1 WVIGKHPRGAND
13 AEIEKL
19 LDSMEQMVEDAVAAI
34 PDDSSIEL
42 KAADGKAD
50 SSEVFREL
58 ITLSRSEISIALL
71 GQNQTTEAN
80 SNKASAQAGL
90 EVTADIRD
98 ADADII
104 QAAVNQVIRTVVT
117 LNFGDVPCPVWA
129 MWEQEAIDDTRATR
143 DEKLTRAGLRLTPQ
157 YFMREYQLQEGDIDL
172 SDAPVADGAVP
183 AEFAEAISA
192 DHDAQQQLDDAL
204 DILMNGGVLNGT
216 LEPVLAPLFK
226 RVENGVNPT
235 ELLGELAELYPQMN
249 TDDLQERL
257 ARILFVANIWGRLH
271 ERDNG

>member
-1 WVIGKHPRGAND
+1 
-13 AEIEKL
+13 
-19 LDSMEQMVEDAVAAI
+19 
-34 PDDSSIEL
+34 
-42 KAADGKAD
+42 
-50 SSEVFREL
+50 
-58 ITLSRSEISIALL
+58 
-71 GQNQTTEAN
+71 
-80 SNKASAQAGL
+80 
-90 EVTADIRD
+90 
-98 ADADII
+98 
-104 QAAVNQVIRTVVT
+104 
-117 LNFGDVPCPVWA
+117 
-129 MWEQEAIDDTRATR
+129 
-143 DEKLTRAGLRLTPQ
+143 AGLRLTPQ

-226 RVENGVNPT
+226 RVENGVNPS